1 MFISGINPIGVWLYR
16 QVPQEKCGVC
26 AKVPQEWWLL
36 LDIKTFHRYS
46 LWFEKNALHLQ
57 RLTQSQLYSCH
68 NGVKNHRAESPV
80 GFKVGRHI
88 YIKGV
93 TDALVLTC

>member
-1 MFISGINPIGVWLYR
+1 MWFYW
-16 QVPQEKCGVC
+16 QVPQEKCGVR
-26 AKVPQEWWLL
+26 AKVPQEKCGECL
-36 LDIKTFHRYS
+36 LDIKFFIDI
-46 LWFEKNALHLQ
+46 LCGLKNALHLQ
-57 RLTQSQLYSCH
+57 CLTKSRLYSWH